1 MDFQDFKVCSFCKL
15 FKPKRIQSIKRPFFK
30 KEKLIVLQFT
40 ILSGIFLSGL
50 QKLIN
55 TPLINQSQRMVFFIC
70 KVIKF
75 LPQIFDREK
84 PSGLIWKFF
93 LEKQISL
100 ELRKL
105 FSLVFLGLML
115 DDKSA

>member
-1 MDFQDFKVCSFCKL
+1 
-15 FKPKRIQSIKRPFFK
+15 
-30 KEKLIVLQFT
+30 
-40 ILSGIFLSGL
+40 
-50 QKLIN
+50 
-55 TPLINQSQRMVFFIC
+55 MVFFIC

-75 LPQIFDREK
+75 FPQIFDREK